1 MKRIGHADGEI
12 RPKEGRWMYTGGEVY
27 KRLRGR
33 AARRR
38 DKSISDKLHQVH
50 KPYDQRPTED
60 TIHNDGTILFD
71 LT

>member
-1 MKRIGHADGEI
+1 MKRVGHADGEVL
-12 RPKEGRWMYTGGEVY
+12 PKEGRWMYTGGEVY

-33 AARRR
+33 AAKRR

-50 KPYDQRPTED
+50 KPWHQRPTKD
-60 TIHNDGTILFD
+60 TVPNDGTILFD

>member
-1 MKRIGHADGEI
+1 MII
-12 RPKEGRWMYTGGEVY
+12 RRTSELKFPDEY

-38 DKSISDKLHQVH
+38 DRAISDTLHQVH
-50 KPYDQRPTED
+50 KPYDQRPIEN
-60 TIHNDGTILFD
+60 TISDDGTILFD

>member
-12 RPKEGRWMYTGGEVY
+12 IPKEGRWMYTGGEVY

-33 AARRR
+33 AAKRR
-38 DKSISDKLHQVH
+38 DKSISDKLHEVH
-50 KPYDQRPTED
+50 QPYDQRPTKD
-60 TIHNDGTILFD
+60 TVSDDGTILFD